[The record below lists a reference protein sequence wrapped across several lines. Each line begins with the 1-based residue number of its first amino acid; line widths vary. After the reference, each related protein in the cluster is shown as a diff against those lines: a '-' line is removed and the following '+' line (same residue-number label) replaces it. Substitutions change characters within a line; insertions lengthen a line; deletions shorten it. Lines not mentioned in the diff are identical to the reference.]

1 MNIVAPESLL
11 FWSTLVFLLLV
22 FLLGKFAWKPILG
35 AVKKRETSINDA
47 LAAAERAKREME
59 NLQADNEKLLREA
72 RAERDA
78 IMSEAR
84 EIRAKMIA
92 DAETEAKNRTEKM
105 VAQAKEAIE
114 NEKKAALSELKNQVA
129 DLSLDIARKVLKQEL
144 ADSEKQMTLVGDML
158 KDAKLN

>member
-105 VAQAKEAIE
+105 VAQTKEAIE

>member
-105 VAQAKEAIE
+105 
-114 NEKKAALSELKNQVA
+114 
-129 DLSLDIARKVLKQEL
+129 
-144 ADSEKQMTLVGDML
+144 
-158 KDAKLN
+158 